1 MSRLFFVR
9 HGIKWRRTRME
20 INSSRSE
27 ARGGGGG
34 GPREVEEEEA
44 KRYARHRNP

>member
-9 HGIKWRRTRME
+9 HGVKWRRTRME

-27 ARGGGGG
+27 TRGGGGG
-34 GPREVEEEEA
+34 EPREVEEEA